1 MPWSKALLF
10 MGEANSSSWFFFKIP
25 GILAQIQN
33 RLSTSLGL
41 IKICVLRFADI
52 NRIFLSKIEPS
63 LLCMLLFCAKETQVT
78 VAVNVVCSFDLEKLF
93 RGRGK

>member
-33 RLSTSLGL
+33 RLSTNLGL

-63 LLCMLLFCAKETQVT
+63 LLCMLLFYAKEKQVT
-78 VAVNVVCSFDLEKLF
+78 VAVNVVYSFDLEKLF